1 MREKT
6 IEKISQAPHITP
18 EEYQKYSGKDVAIYK
33 GKIVAD
39 GKTSIEVFKKAKE
52 KFPEAKSEEIVIF
65 HIETSDYMI
74 V

>member
-1 MREKT
+1 VTEKVF
-6 IEKISQAPHITP
+6 EAPQITP
-18 EEYQKYSGKDVAIYK
+18 EEYKKYNGRNVAIYK

-52 KFPEAKSEEIVIF
+52 KFPEAKSEEIEIF
-65 HIETSDYMI
+65 YIQISDYMI

>member
-1 MREKT
+1 VSEKVF
-6 IEKISQAPHITP
+6 EAPQITP
-18 EEYQKYSGKDVAIYK
+18 EEYRKYSGKDVAIYK

-52 KFPEAKSEEIVIF
+52 KFPEAKSEEIEIF
-65 HIETSDYMI
+65 YILTSDYYII